1 MNRSAYYEQTRDL
14 ALAKRA
20 EYEVETSS
28 LNLIRMR
35 QIYRAEGIRI
45 DRWETRGRKIRAAYF
60 CDSNDFSV
68 LLNRNLPREPALFSL
83 AHELKHHYA
92 DQDIIE
98 GGQIRCGDYNA
109 NQAVEIAAEIFAAEF
124 IYPEAEM
131 QNRLSTLG
139 ITSQTCSPER
149 VVEFK
154 RTCPASVSYS
164 FIVKR
169 FERFGLCQRG
179 EYKRIHFQKLEEEL
193 YGVPIYKQDWFK
205 RHRAR
210 KKSARTFRNKLPG

>member
-1 MNRSAYYEQTRDL
+1 MNRWAYYERMRAL

-20 EYEVETSS
+20 EHKVETAS
-28 LNLIRMR
+28 LNLTCMR
-35 QIYRAEGIRI
+35 RIYRAEVIRI

-60 CDSNDFSV
+60 CDSDDFSV

-92 DQDIIE
+92 DQGIIE

-109 NQAVEIAAEIFAAEF
+109 NQVIEIAAEIFAAEF

-131 QNRLSTLG
+131 QDLVSTLG
-139 ITSQTCSPER
+139 ITRQTCSPER

-154 RTCPASVSYS
+154 RTCPATVSYS

-169 FERFGLCQRG
+169 FERFGICQGG
-179 EYKRIHFQKLEEEL
+179 EYKRVHFQKLEEEL
-193 YGVPIYKQDWFK
+193 HGVPIYKRDWFK

-210 KKSARTFRNKLPG
+210 KKSAGSFRNKLAG